1 MEANDGSDVNQEQLA
16 MDVNQEQLAM
26 DVNQEQ
32 LAMMES
38 KLRLERQLKSGA
50 NWFFWIA
57 ALSLINSLISVVGG
71 DWNFILGL
79 GVTQVIDVI
88 AAVIAEEASSDV
100 ATVVRAIALFIDLG
114 VLAAFVVLGIFAR
127 RGNKWFFIFGM
138 VV

>member
-1 MEANDGSDVNQEQLA
+1 M
-16 MDVNQEQLAM
+16 
-26 DVNQEQ
+26 
-32 LAMMES
+32 
-38 KLRLERQLKSGA
+38 
-50 NWFFWIA
+50 
-57 ALSLINSLISVVGG
+57 GG

-138 VV
+138 VVYALDALIFLLVQDWLSIAFHLFALWGLSRGISAIGKLRELEEAQVPAVL